1 MPPKD
6 KPKKLDA
13 KELEAQRL
21 LEEQQKKDEEMK
33 LNQEEARK
41 YEVVTLSTGLPLILT
56 PYCISQLWEHE
67 NPKSFL
73 MEFITRYIEKEGKE
87 LSSSLLP
94 SADHFP
100 HISPSINHSSSLS
113 GSSITHQDLIVLVE
127 FHIFNMIFGREKLHL
142 DEENM
147 VVFLNLMWSLLIN
160 ENVKYGGG
168 GRKSKDKDW
177 VFFKDLLVRHSIENP
192 PNNLKYFEPDQVNH
206 ILEYVKQSYFNYY
219 ELFQYV
225 DRNMQ
230 KTQEYSLTV
239 YIDFPLE
246 VRPLSEAQF
255 LGTEKKVIKDDDDE
269 IVIKK

>member
-21 LEEQQKKDEEMK
+21 LEEQQKKDEEAR
-33 LNQEEARK
+33 LNQEETRK
-41 YEVVTLSTGLPLILT
+41 YEVVTLSTGLSLILT

-73 MEFITRYIEKEGKE
+73 MEFITRYFEKEGKWP
-87 LSSSLLP
+87 SSSLLP
-94 SADHFP
+94 SSDNFTKV
-100 HISPSINHSSSLS
+100 SPLFNQSSLQS
-113 GSSITHQDLIVLVE
+113 EPSITHQDLIVVVE

-147 VVFLNLMWSLLIN
+147 VVFLNLMWTLLIN
-160 ENVKYGGG
+160 DNVKYGGG

-177 VFFKDLLVRHSIENP
+177 IFFKDLLVRHSIENP

-206 ILEYVKQSYFNYY
+206 ILEYVKQSYFNHYD
-219 ELFQYV
+219 LFQYV

-230 KTQEYSLTV
+230 KTQEHSLTV

-246 VRPLSEAQF
+246 VKPLSQAQF

-269 IVIKK
+269 IVI

>member
-21 LEEQQKKDEEMK
+21 LEEQQKKEEEMR
-33 LNQEEARK
+33 LNQEEIRK
-41 YEVVTLSTGLPLILT
+41 YEVVTLSTGLSLILT

-73 MEFITRYIEKEGKE
+73 MEFITRYFEREGKGV
-87 LSSSLLP
+87 SSSLLP
-94 SADHFP
+94 SSK
-100 HISPSINHSSSLS
+100 ISPSFRQSSFQSGTIN
-113 GSSITHQDLIVLVE
+113 HQDLIVIVE

-142 DEENM
+142 DEESM
-147 VVFLNLMWSLLIN
+147 VVFLNLMWTLMMN
-160 ENVKYGGG
+160 DNVKYEGG

-177 VFFKDLLVRHSIENP
+177 IFFKDLLVRHSIESP

-206 ILEYVKQSYFNYY
+206 ILEYVKQSYFNHYD
-219 ELFQYV
+219 LFQYV

-230 KTQEYSLTV
+230 KTQEHSLTV

-246 VRPLSEAQF
+246 VRPLSQAQF

-269 IVIKK
+269 IVIKKYN